1 MSRKATDWAW
11 RYQATC
17 STVKLVLLALAD
29 RADDDCECYP
39 SVERVGADTGLNR
52 KTVIKATRELE
63 QVGAILDTGKRKG
76 ATQRVKVYR
85 LNLSV
90 ETVPKT
96 EPFQKRNDSKN
107 GTLNSTKNGTL
118 NSTKNGTQNQ
128 SVEPVIEPL
137 IDQPAVD
144 PVNSSKKWFDTLWKE
159 YAALTGG
166 ALQIGSKKAALKTWL
181 RLTKGY
187 NEAKLRYQVN
197 VCLAF
202 HEMRRADPT
211 IYGTKQGLVAY
222 LNQEVWLSD
231 DEWLNDFNQQY
242 QQQLENEQRSGAENG
257 SIN

>member
-11 RYQATC
+11 RYQASC

-39 SVERVGADTGLNR
+39 SVERVEADTGLNR
-52 KTVIKATRELE
+52 KTVIKATKELE
-63 QVGAILDTGKRKG
+63 QAGAIIDTGKRKG

-85 LNLSV
+85 LNLDV

-96 EPFQKRNDSKN
+96 ESFQKRNHTKN

-137 IDQPAVD
+137 IDQPEVD
-144 PVNSSKKWFDTLWKE
+144 PVNSSKKWFETLWKE
-159 YAALTGG
+159 YAELTGG
-166 ALQIGSKKAALKTWL
+166 AAAIGSKKKALAAWLK
-181 RLTKGY
+181 LTKGQ
-187 NEAKLRYQVN
+187 NADQLMYQVN

-202 HEMRRADPT
+202 QEMRRANPNILGSNQHCVT
-211 IYGTKQGLVAY
+211 Y

-231 DEWLNDFNQQY
+231 EKWLTQFNREY
-242 QQQLENEQRSGAENG
+242 QEQLQTDRRSEA
-257 SIN
+257 

>member
-11 RYQATC
+11 RFKASC

-29 RADDDCECYP
+29 RAGEDCECYP
-39 SVERVGADTGLNR
+39 SVERIEADTGLNR

-63 QVGAILDTGKRKG
+63 QAGAILDTGKRKG

-85 LNLSV
+85 LNLSS

-96 EPFQKRNDSKN
+96 ESFQKRNSSKN
-107 GTLNSTKNGTL
+107 GTLNDTKNGTL

-137 IDQPAVD
+137 TDQPMVD
-144 PVNSSKKWFDTLWKE
+144 PVNSAKKWFEILWKE

-166 ALQIGSKKAALKTWL
+166 AAAIGSKKKALAAWLK
-181 RLTKGY
+181 LTKGQD
-187 NEAKLRYQVN
+187 EAKLRYQLN

-202 HEMRRADPT
+202 QEMRRANPNILGSNQHCT
-211 IYGTKQGLVAY
+211 TY

-231 DEWLNDFNQQY
+231 DKWLTDFNQQF
-242 QQQLENEQRSGAENG
+242 QQQLENEQRNGAADG